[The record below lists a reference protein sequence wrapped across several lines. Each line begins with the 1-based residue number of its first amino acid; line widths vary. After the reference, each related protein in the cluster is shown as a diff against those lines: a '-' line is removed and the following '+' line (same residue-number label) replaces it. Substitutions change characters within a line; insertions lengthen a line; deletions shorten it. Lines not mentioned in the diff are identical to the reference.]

1 VPRIPT
7 IAKGISHVRG
17 RAIDARNLGVDR
29 ARPLDRQVHSHSSF
43 HGIPIPRTIADIPG
57 GSRVG
62 GNAVL
67 ALPGIH
73 LVVRAVLAADNSQD
87 EQRDEDAGAVQ
98 VSFELG

>member
-17 RAIDARNLGVDR
+17 RAINARNLGVDR

-43 HGIPIPRTIADIPG
+43 HGIPIPRTIADISG

-62 GNAVL
+62 DNAVL

-73 LVVRAVLAADNSQD
+73 LVVRAVLAADSQD